1 MTTTTLPVTN
11 PNVTRSRLVLEI
23 ASEMSGGAAAD
34 AVPDYILPNVVMRHS
49 RTGQQVRFSSTSFA
63 EGIFAVAR
71 RDVDLA
77 MINPAAVL
85 AVALRGQGIFKAP
98 MPVAAIA
105 VIPSWDQFVFAV
117 RPETGLTRF
126 EDIAAQKPKKLR
138 ILMRGTPDHSLHHMF
153 DDVAGAAGFSR
164 HDIAAWGGEVQKRG
178 SVPWPYTDTFKAL
191 INGEVDALFDEA
203 AHSWVP
209 QALDA
214 GIALLP
220 LAEATAQKLE
230 GIGYRRAL
238 LPQSAYPKLP
248 HDILTLDFSGWTV
261 FVHAEADDDLVTQI
275 CLSLDARKARIPWEE
290 PGALPVERMARE
302 APDTPQMVPLHP
314 AAARFWKSR
323 GYME

>member
-1 MTTTTLPVTN
+1 MASTSTPITN

-34 AVPDYILPNVVMRHS
+34 AVPDYILPNVVLRHS
-49 RTGQQVRFSSTSFA
+49 RTGKQVRLSSTSFA
-63 EGIFAVAR
+63 AGIFAVAR
-71 RDVDLA
+71 READLA

-85 AVALRGQGIFKAP
+85 AVAMRGQGIFKEP

-117 RPETGLTRF
+117 RPETGLKRF
-126 EDIAAQKPKKLR
+126 EDIAAQKPKLR
-138 ILMRGTPDHSLHHMF
+138 ILMRGTPEHSLHHMF

-191 INGEVDALFDEA
+191 IDGEVDALFDEA

-220 LAEATAQKLE
+220 LAEPTVQKLE
-230 GIGYRRAL
+230 AKGYRRAV

-248 HDILTLDFSGWTV
+248 HDVLTLDFSGWTV
-261 FVHAEADDDLVTQI
+261 FVHTDADDDLVTQI
-275 CLSLDARKARIPWEE
+275 CSSLDARKARIPWEE

-302 APDTPQMVPLHP
+302 AADTPQMVPLHP
-314 AAARFWKSR
+314 AARRFWQSR
-323 GYME
+323 GYL